1 MSIQSKSRRD
11 ARKREAMRVRNRTR
25 ASAPKIEPHAE
36 LRDSEGTL
44 LAGIVRKADVWVLGM
59 DGRIAGSSDSAAQM
73 LMLIR
78 RAQRLHDA
86 QGIPV
91 RLVFSDELRD
101 NAELEAAV
109 HGLDLAAYE
118 QRLEAEMQAANQA
131 EDAVQEA
138 AGQSEADGGTPT
150 QPLAAEADA
159 VPSLGT
165 SDRSH

>member
-36 LRDSEGTL
+36 LRDSDGNL

-86 QGIPV
+86 QGVPV

-118 QRLEAEMQAANQA
+118 QRLEAEMQASA
-131 EDAVQEA
+131 QEA
-138 AGQSEADGGTPT
+138 GSIDAHADEAAVAEVVAKNAD
-150 QPLAAEADA
+150 AEASA
-159 VPSLGT
+159 EKPGAA
-165 SDRSH
+165 H